1 MVSLKLQLA
10 NRSILQ
16 CLELAAERSELIET
30 LIPHHRKLGKSRAL
44 VQFAKDNNYT
54 IIVHSGIAAK
64 YLAQEYGYK
73 NIKSINSK
81 GLDGI
86 KECVIEEMITEED
99 LKKLQ
104 ELGCTVVTGFMSV
117 RT

>member
-1 MVSLKLQLA
+1 MKLQLA

-30 LIPHHRKLGKSRAL
+30 LVPHHRKLGKSKAL
-44 VQFAKDNNYT
+44 VQFAKENNYT

-81 GLDGI
+81 GLEGI
-86 KECVIEEMITEED
+86 RECVIDEMITKED
-99 LKKLQ
+99 LEKLRG
-104 ELGCTVVTGFMSV
+104 LGCTLVTGFMSV
-117 RT
+117 RTN